1 MGLIRFCVRRPVF
14 TWVTVLLACF
24 LGVYSYFK
32 LGVALYP
39 KVDIPVV
46 VVYAAYRGA
55 SPGEIEQLVAK
66 PLEDAVSKVE
76 GVKKIESYSLEGFC
90 YVVAELFYEVDL
102 NQATLDVSNKV
113 KETREK
119 LPKDADEPTVEKVD
133 INADSF
139 MKVVFTSPLPPKQ
152 ARDILDDQ
160 VVRQLTRVTGVAEV
174 DLAGGQEREIH
185 LLLDPRA
192 LKSYGV
198 SIQRVA
204 ALIAANNVTN
214 PSGYIAQGDR
224 EITLRFKGEAP
235 AVQALGEIRVP
246 LQNGASVRLSALG
259 RIEDGIKDVRRLTR
273 YDGADAFLIY
283 VKARPNANV
292 VNVGRDVRKALDRI
306 LPTLPGG
313 FKMDVAFDDSEFIRD
328 AVKNVL
334 RDMVVGTLLTGLVLY
349 LFLRRLSATLVVA
362 LAMPAA
368 VLATFVPMVGQ
379 GFTLNVMSTLGLA
392 ITMGVLVNNSILVLE
407 NVYRYRDLGYEP
419 LDAAEKGTGEIAIS
433 VLATTATNLGVF
445 LPVAFVPGVAG
456 QFLEQYAMTIVYA
469 TVFSLWVSLTVT
481 PMVAARIMGAKEP
494 SRISRFLCGW
504 WTWLYQGFEDLH
516 HALITRAVLHPW
528 KTVLFFLALTGG
540 CFALASRIGTE
551 FLPRADDGTVTL
563 QMELPAESSLA
574 RTDRLVR
581 VAEEH
586 VRQLPHVRHVTAVT
600 GSTGSRSG
608 THMGKVELTLDK
620 DKTARPSSFRI
631 ASDLRP
637 FAASLPDAT
646 VSVQA
651 ARADFHSGKPLKV
664 VVAGEDTGTLLRVA
678 EQVKEIMRDVPGV
691 VDVDLDWKLGRPELR
706 LDPLRWRLGQL
717 DLDVASLSE
726 AVRGYITGLKA
737 GTYREGGLEYD
748 ILAKLD
754 PGKTESIFQ
763 TPELP
768 ILTPSGMVPLKE
780 LATFSTEAGPT
791 RVVRKDRLRTVTVE
805 GDVVGRSVGE
815 AFGDI
820 QKGIAD
826 IPLPQ
831 GYRFLFEGEAEDMR
845 ETFTD
850 MGIAFALA
858 VAITFLMIAAILE
871 SWAFS
876 VIIML
881 TVPLSA
887 IGVIPALVMTDTT
900 MSLYGLM
907 GMVMLVGLVVNNAIV
922 VIDYAEVLRKGGMT
936 PSKAIVEACG
946 VRLRSIVMADATSI
960 IAMIPLAIGS
970 GDGGEMRAPM
980 AIVAIGGLVA
990 GGTLALFAIPPVY
1003 KLYWAVRIRL
1013 ARRRQ
1018 RGLRGLRT
1026 REDVLKD
1033 RFV

>member
-392 ITMGVLVNNSILVLE
+392 ITMGVLVNNSILIIE
-407 NVYRYRDLGYEP
+407 NIYRFRDMGFSPEE
-419 LDAAEKGTGEIAIS
+419 AAEKGTVEIAVS
-433 VLATTATNLGVF
+433 VLAGTATNLGVF
-445 LPVAFVPGVAG
+445 LPVAVMSGIAG
-456 QFLEQYAMTIVYA
+456 QFLVQYAMTIVYA

-586 VRQLPHVRHVTAVT
+586 ARQLPHVRHVTAVT

-608 THMGKVELTLDK
+608 THMGKVELTMDK
-620 DKTARPSSFRI
+620 DKTVRPSSFRI

-651 ARADFHSGKPLKV
+651 VKTRRNTDVLSRRAIPRHDLHQCPFGQKRQNNSQPRRRHAAEEGLKDPLKLSDPPRKEPGQDPRFEPV
-664 VVAGEDTGTLLRVA
+664 PKALKCHDQWHSRLKTLDSQSPPSSRRGLARISNDNTSPACRTESLTRVG
-678 EQVKEIMRDVPGV
+678 KEI
-691 VDVDLDWKLGRPELR
+691 
-706 LDPLRWRLGQL
+706 RLGHARSSRRSPSPGMYET
-717 DLDVASLSE
+717 VT
-726 AVRGYITGLKA
+726 AVTSSSRRFRRGA
-737 GTYREGGLEYD
+737 C
-748 ILAKLD
+748 
-754 PGKTESIFQ
+754 
-763 TPELP
+763 LP
-768 ILTPSGMVPLKE
+768 ICEPIP
-780 LATFSTEAGPT
+780 
-791 RVVRKDRLRTVTVE
+791 
-805 GDVVGRSVGE
+805 RSE
-815 AFGDI
+815 
-820 QKGIAD
+820 
-826 IPLPQ
+826 
-831 GYRFLFEGEAEDMR
+831 
-845 ETFTD
+845 
-850 MGIAFALA
+850 
-858 VAITFLMIAAILE
+858 
-871 SWAFS
+871 
-876 VIIML
+876 
-881 TVPLSA
+881 
-887 IGVIPALVMTDTT
+887 
-900 MSLYGLM
+900 
-907 GMVMLVGLVVNNAIV
+907 
-922 VIDYAEVLRKGGMT
+922 
-936 PSKAIVEACG
+936 
-946 VRLRSIVMADATSI
+946 
-960 IAMIPLAIGS
+960 IGS
-970 GDGGEMRAPM
+970 
-980 AIVAIGGLVA
+980 ISSIK
-990 GGTLALFAIPPVY
+990 T
-1003 KLYWAVRIRL
+1003 
-1013 ARRRQ
+1013 
-1018 RGLRGLRT
+1018 
-1026 REDVLKD
+1026 
-1033 RFV
+1033 